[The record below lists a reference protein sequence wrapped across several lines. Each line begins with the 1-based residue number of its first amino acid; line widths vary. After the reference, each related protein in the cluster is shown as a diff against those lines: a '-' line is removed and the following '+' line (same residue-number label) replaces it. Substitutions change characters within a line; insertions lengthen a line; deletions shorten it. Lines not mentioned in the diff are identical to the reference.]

1 MCSWPRPIRPDE
13 AVPRII
19 LPQSRFRERDD
30 LVDTVFKNRIEQ
42 FLFGG
47 EPPVHRAHP
56 DVGVVG
62 DVIERRFQA
71 AHGEQLTRG
80 FDDPLPVALGV
91 LAQPAARF
99 VNHAAEFSDLPYEN
113 Q

>member
-1 MCSWPRPIRPDE
+1 LDKPDE

-19 LPQSRFRERDD
+19 LLQGRFREGDN
-30 LVDTVFKNRIEQ
+30 LVDTVFENRVEQ

-62 DVIERRFQA
+62 DVIERRFKT
-71 AHGEQLTRG
+71 AHGE
-80 FDDPLPVALGV
+80 
-91 LAQPAARF
+91 
-99 VNHAAEFSDLPYEN
+99 
-113 Q
+113 